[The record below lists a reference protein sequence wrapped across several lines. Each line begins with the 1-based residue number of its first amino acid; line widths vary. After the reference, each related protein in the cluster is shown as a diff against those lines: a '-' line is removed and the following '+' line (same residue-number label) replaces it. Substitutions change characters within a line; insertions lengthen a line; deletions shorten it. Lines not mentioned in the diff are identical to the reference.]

1 MTKTFFFIALC
12 LGFANSFAQSTINMV
27 VKQTREAQYVQ
38 GDAAVDQ
45 YFFDNLHYSD
55 EAKHAKVDTEVML
68 SFMVEVDSTVSTVKV
83 IRDPG
88 FGVGE
93 SLKELALKMK
103 YIPALENGVP
113 MRSKVLLNIPV
124 RAH

>member
-1 MTKTFFFIALC
+1 MIKVFLFVALC
-12 LGFANSFAQSTINMV
+12 LGCTPSFAQGPINMV
-27 VKQTREAQYVQ
+27 VKQTREAQYIQ
-38 GDAAVDQ
+38 GDDAVYQ
-45 YFFDNLHYSD
+45 YFFENLHYSD

-68 SFMVEVDSTVSTVKV
+68 SFMVEVDSTISTIKV

-93 SLKELALKMK
+93 GLKELALKMK